1 MKTHDEYKRAVEAR
15 LDELTQA
22 PSGSFAPGEKPSL
35 LNEAMRYSLM
45 AGGKR
50 LRPCMLLA
58 ACDMLGG
65 DWEQNM
71 DFACALEMIHTYSLI
86 HDDLPGMDNDTLRRG
101 KPTNHVVYGVGQAI
115 LAGDGLLNCAF
126 EVMLDRALAMP
137 ETLDRSVK
145 AMRAIAR
152 GAGVSGMIAGQ
163 VADLYAESGR
173 SVDAEL
179 LDYIHAGKTMAMFKG
194 AVTSGALLAGAD
206 DESLSFLSLFAES
219 FGRLF
224 QVTDD
229 ILDVTAEADKF
240 GKSKGKDAQEGKL
253 TAVSAYGLE
262 GALRLSAELKDK
274 ALTALAD
281 FGARA
286 EYFTRL
292 TLDMYERKH

>member
-1 MKTHDEYKRAVEAR
+1 MRTHDEYKRAVEAR

-22 PSGSFAPGEKPSL
+22 PAGDFVPGERPAL

-58 ACDMLGG
+58 ASEMLCG
-65 DWEQNM
+65 DWEKHI

-101 KPTNHVVYGVGQAI
+101 KPTNQVVYGVGQAI
-115 LAGDGLLNCAF
+115 LAGDGLLNYAF
-126 EVMLDRALAMP
+126 EVMLDSALARP
-137 ETLDRSVK
+137 DTLERSVK
-145 AMRAIAR
+145 AMRAIAQ
-152 GAGVSGMIAGQ
+152 GAGVRGMIAGQ
-163 VADLYAESGR
+163 AADLYAESVK
-173 SVDAEL
+173 SQDETL

-194 AVTSGALLAGAD
+194 AVTAGELLAGAD
-206 DESLSFLSLFAES
+206 DGSLALLADFAES

-262 GALRLSAELKDK
+262 GALRLSAELKEK
-274 ALTALAD
+274 ALTALAG
-281 FGARA
+281 FGERA
-286 EYFTRL
+286 GYFTRL